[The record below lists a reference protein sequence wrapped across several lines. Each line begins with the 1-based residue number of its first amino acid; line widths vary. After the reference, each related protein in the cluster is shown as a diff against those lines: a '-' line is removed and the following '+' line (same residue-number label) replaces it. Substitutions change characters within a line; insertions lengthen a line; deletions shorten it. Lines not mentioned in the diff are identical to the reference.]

1 MRHQWRSSGVRV
13 IFRSQPGPTIAHH
26 EELQGTARRELCSRG
41 TVCVPGWVRPGFH
54 GVCQA
59 QTHRWVGHWVKM
71 YYIIL
76 MYDRFGEEHRSP
88 TAGLPVET
96 GGISDIWLRAY
107 ASHRTGSLSAVQSV
121 LVHMTPATCVFLMS
135 WSQLDHPWHVTSCLA
150 SG

>member
-1 MRHQWRSSGVRV
+1 
-13 IFRSQPGPTIAHH
+13 
-26 EELQGTARRELCSRG
+26 
-41 TVCVPGWVRPGFH
+41 
-54 GVCQA
+54 
-59 QTHRWVGHWVKM
+59 M

-96 GGISDIWLRAY
+96 GGISEPWLRAY

-121 LVHMTPATCVFLMS
+121 LVHTTPATCVFLMS

-150 SG
+150 SGKKGWHRTRVDKGSPVLVAEEE